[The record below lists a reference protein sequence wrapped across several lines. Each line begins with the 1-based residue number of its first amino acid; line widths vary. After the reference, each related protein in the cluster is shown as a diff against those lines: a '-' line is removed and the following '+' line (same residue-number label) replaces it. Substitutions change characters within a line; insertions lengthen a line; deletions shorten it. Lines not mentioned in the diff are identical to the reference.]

1 MSFASNNF
9 VFLFFPLFAA
19 AIIAAQ
25 LLLKSARLAFAVLF
39 TASVTY
45 YAFWGIPD
53 LALIL
58 ASILANY
65 ILGLAIEARTG
76 PSAKRVLALG
86 AAGNLLFL
94 GYFKYKSFFLA
105 NMAALGLSGHSFQS
119 AALPLGISF
128 YTLQKIAYLADV
140 ASGQKAERSL
150 PRFALFVFF
159 FPQLIA
165 GPIVTMREL
174 LPQLS
179 LAGLR
184 RAARRMPALAPA
196 GFLWFAVGLFKKAV
210 IADNM
215 ALIADPLF
223 AKAGLVSLTLME
235 AWLAAFSYG
244 LQLYFDF
251 SGYCDMAVG
260 IALIAGIRLPMN
272 FNAPYQARSIRDFWR
287 RWHMTLSR
295 LMLRFLYIPF
305 GGSRNGGA
313 VQLSAIM
320 GTMLISGLWHGANWT
335 FVIWGGYHGALLAAQ
350 ALWGGTR
357 HAGSMPAAVSRILTL
372 LLVMLGWL
380 FFRSETVTSAISLFG
395 AAFDFSSVAPGF
407 DQFAVQEWKP
417 VLFVAGVLA
426 ATQTLPAMQDF
437 LSKSWQM
444 RFARRVRALPGL
456 SACPARGIRVQSS
469 PFWAL
474 TVSIIFALAFWQLGS
489 YSPFIYFQF

>member
-1 MSFASNNF
+1 M
-9 VFLFFPLFAA
+9 FAA

-25 LLLKSARLAFAVLF
+25 LWLKSARLAFAVLF
-39 TASVTY
+39 AASVSY
-45 YAFWGIPD
+45 YGFWGIPD

-58 ASILANY
+58 ASVFANY
-65 ILGLAIEARTG
+65 LLGLVIESRTG
-76 PSAKRVLALG
+76 AGAKRILTLG
-86 AAGNLLFL
+86 IAGNLLFL
-94 GYFKYKSFFLA
+94 GYFKYKSFILA
-105 NMAALGLSGHSFQS
+105 NLAALGLGGQTFAS

-128 YTLQKIAYLADV
+128 YTLQKIAYLADI

-174 LPQLS
+174 LPQLT
-179 LAGLR
+179 LDGLR
-184 RAARRMPALAPA
+184 RAARRLPVLAPA

-223 AKAGLVSLTLME
+223 AKAGLLSLNLME

-272 FNAPYQARSIRDFWR
+272 FNAPYRAQSIRDFWR

-313 VQLSAIM
+313 VQLAAIM

-350 ALWGGTR
+350 AVWSRTPYGGR
-357 HAGSMPAAVSRILTL
+357 MPAAASRVLTL
-372 LLVMLGWL
+372 LLVMLGWM
-380 FFRSETVTSAISLFG
+380 FFRAETVPGALSLFA
-395 AAFDFSSVAPGF
+395 AAFDFGSAAQGF
-407 DQFAVQEWKP
+407 GGFAAREWKP
-417 VLFVAGVLA
+417 VLFVVCALA
-426 ATQTLPAMQDF
+426 ATQALPAMQDF
-437 LSKSWQM
+437 LSRSWQLK
-444 RFARRVRALPGL
+444 FARRIRALPGL
-456 SACPARGIRVQSS
+456 SAFPARGFKVRSS
-469 PFWAL
+469 PVWAL
-474 TVSIIFALAFWQLGS
+474 ACSLVFALAFWQLGS

>member
-9 VFLFFPLFAA
+9 VFLFFPLFAI
-19 AIIAAQ
+19 AIIGAQ
-25 LLLKSARLAFAVLF
+25 LWLKSVRLAFAVLF
-39 TASVTY
+39 AASTIY
-45 YAFWGIPD
+45 YALWGIPD

-65 ILGLAIEARTG
+65 LLGLAIESRRG
-76 PSAKRVLALG
+76 SGAKRILVLG
-86 AAGNLLFL
+86 TAGNLLFL

-105 NMAALGLSGHSFQS
+105 NMAAFGLGGQTFLST
-119 AALPLGISF
+119 ALPLGVSF
-128 YTLQKIAYLADV
+128 YTLQKIAYLADI

-174 LPQLS
+174 LPQLT
-179 LAGLR
+179 LDGLR

-196 GFLWFAVGLFKKAV
+196 GFLWFAAGLFKKAV

-223 AKAGLVSLTLME
+223 AKAGLISLSFQE

-272 FNAPYQARSIRDFWR
+272 FHAPYRALSIRDFWR

-305 GGSRNGGA
+305 GGNRHGKA
-313 VQLSAIM
+313 VQVAAVM

-350 ALWGGTR
+350 ALWSGAR
-357 HAGSMPAAVSRILTL
+357 FAGRVPAAVSRLLTL
-372 LLVMLGWL
+372 LSVMLGWM
-380 FFRSETVTSAISLFG
+380 FFRSETVPGAISLIKAALDLGSASRGLG
-395 AAFDFSSVAPGF
+395 A
-407 DQFAVQEWKP
+407 FAAQEWKS
-417 VLFVAGVLA
+417 VLFVAAVLA
-426 ATQTLPAMQDF
+426 ATQMLPAMQDF
-437 LSKSWQM
+437 LSRSWQ
-444 RFARRVRALPGL
+444 RQFARRVRALPGL
-456 SACPARGIRVQSS
+456 SAYPAQGIMVRSS
-469 PFWAL
+469 PAWAM
-474 TVSIIFALAFWQLGS
+474 TVSAVFALAFWQLGS